1 MEFGTKKNHLAK
13 DEKRERER
21 ERERERAGSKVR
33 RHVGTGSGVHMAD
46 PNSPAKDS

>member
-1 MEFGTKKNHLAK
+1 MRILYLEDRGKITFQAR
-13 DEKRERER
+13 DEKRK
-21 ERERERAGSKVR
+21 RAGSKVKEIA